1 MTLQLLDLYI
11 QYIFIS
17 CSKVEWEIDR
27 QIGKASAVIIDPTLS
42 CGYNLWVVSEAIRTQ
57 WVQTLFL

>member
-1 MTLQLLDLYI
+1 MHMTLQLLDLYI

-27 QIGKASAVIIDPTLS
+27 QIDKASAAHPRWEGEEL
-42 CGYNLWVVSEAIRTQ
+42 CH
-57 WVQTLFL
+57 